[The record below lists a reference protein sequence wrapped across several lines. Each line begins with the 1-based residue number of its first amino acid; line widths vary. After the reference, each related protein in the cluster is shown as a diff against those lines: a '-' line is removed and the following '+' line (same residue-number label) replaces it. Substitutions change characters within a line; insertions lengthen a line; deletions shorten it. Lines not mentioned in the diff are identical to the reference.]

1 MNIQEPTP
9 GSVEAAK
16 QGCVCPIIDNCYGKG
31 VGGNGEQY
39 GWWVTAE
46 CPLHGVNGNEMNF
59 ELDHMQKE
67 ELINNLKE
75 FQEFLAK
82 ESDEAMAQ
90 IYPHNCY
97 KEYYEGAYRAYEIAV
112 YAMSEMFGF
121 ELPNHWDG
129 GKVAK

>member
-46 CPLHGVNGNEMNF
+46 CPLHGV
-59 ELDHMQKE
+59 KE
-67 ELINNLKE
+67 RICETTT
-75 FQEFLAK
+75 
-82 ESDEAMAQ
+82 SS
-90 IYPHNCY
+90 P
-97 KEYYEGAYRAYEIAV
+97 
-112 YAMSEMFGF
+112 S
-121 ELPNHWDG
+121 
-129 GKVAK
+129 